1 MNFHRSLSKE
11 EVGLD
16 SLNRRWFYLSLQ
28 RFIALAEEE
37 VESKSKKYG
46 SLEDI
51 PGIGPATAAKLREMG
66 FQTIESLATATLKD
80 LLPAGIGEKQ
90 AAKIISEAR
99 NSIALTFVRADELLR
114 MRSNILRLTTGSK
127 SLDSLIG
134 GGVETWA
141 ITEFY
146 GEYGTGKSQLCHQ
159 LSVNVQLPP
168 ERGGLSGGALYI
180 DTENTFR
187 PERIAQMARH
197 LGLDPEEVMK
207 NIVYAE
213 AYNSLPFNES
223 VIITNDGEY
232 HKVPIG
238 DIVENRAQCNIHT
251 FAFDPEKGEINEYP
265 VTKLIKH
272 KVSRGS
278 FYTIRTEY
286 GREITVTGSHS
297 LFLGIREPYPHL
309 RRRGNMRPY
318 AFPANLLNIGD
329 RIAIPRKMPL
339 PEKDIERF
347 DLACGLLSVSTE
359 VQVSDMEV
367 ALKPTGRHVAVVL
380 PRFIDV
386 DSDLLWLLGFFLA
399 EGSYTVV
406 KQGRVGGIRL
416 TSDPTFL
423 DKAGLIIKRKFPNV
437 HVQIKGNSLSVRSRL
452 LALVFERSFGFPPTA
467 RGMKAR
473 DKRIPEWIFAL
484 PLEKVKHFIKGYWDG
499 DGYHTNPPPGRII
512 LRMSSK
518 LLAEDFALLLLRFG
532 VVASIYPLKGLKH
545 NPNRRQPYRVEAA
558 GLSSNDPLNLDR
570 ISQRLHAPSFG
581 DIVFAKIKSIE
592 EHSIT
597 QPTVVYDFEV
607 YPNGKPIQ
615 NFIGGFGGVCCHN
628 SDHQMLLLEKADKWI
643 KENNIRLII
652 IDSLT
657 AHFRSEYLGREM
669 LAERQQKLNKHMHR
683 LINLARAF
691 NAVAI
696 VTNQVM
702 AKPDVFFGEAVSA
715 VGGHIVA
722 HTSHTRIFIRKTQS
736 GPVRI
741 ARLVSSPYLPE
752 GETVFKVTENGIED
766 ITENDEVKR
775 RPWR

>member
-1 MNFHRSLSKE
+1 M
-11 EVGLD
+11 
-16 SLNRRWFYLSLQ
+16 
-28 RFIALAEEE
+28 AEEAE
-37 VESKSKKYG
+37 PKSKKYG

-187 PERIAQMARH
+187 PERIAQMARY

-213 AYNSLPFNES
+213 AY
-223 VIITNDGEY
+223 
-232 HKVPIG
+232 
-238 DIVENRAQCNIHT
+238 
-251 FAFDPEKGEINEYP
+251 
-265 VTKLIKH
+265 
-272 KVSRGS
+272 
-278 FYTIRTEY
+278 
-286 GREITVTGSHS
+286 
-297 LFLGIREPYPHL
+297 
-309 RRRGNMRPY
+309 
-318 AFPANLLNIGD
+318 
-329 RIAIPRKMPL
+329 
-339 PEKDIERF
+339 
-347 DLACGLLSVSTE
+347 
-359 VQVSDMEV
+359 
-367 ALKPTGRHVAVVL
+367 
-380 PRFIDV
+380 
-386 DSDLLWLLGFFLA
+386 
-399 EGSYTVV
+399 
-406 KQGRVGGIRL
+406 
-416 TSDPTFL
+416 
-423 DKAGLIIKRKFPNV
+423 
-437 HVQIKGNSLSVRSRL
+437 
-452 LALVFERSFGFPPTA
+452 
-467 RGMKAR
+467 
-473 DKRIPEWIFAL
+473 
-484 PLEKVKHFIKGYWDG
+484 
-499 DGYHTNPPPGRII
+499 
-512 LRMSSK
+512 
-518 LLAEDFALLLLRFG
+518 
-532 VVASIYPLKGLKH
+532 
-545 NPNRRQPYRVEAA
+545 
-558 GLSSNDPLNLDR
+558 
-570 ISQRLHAPSFG
+570 
-581 DIVFAKIKSIE
+581 
-592 EHSIT
+592 
-597 QPTVVYDFEV
+597 
-607 YPNGKPIQ
+607 
-615 NFIGGFGGVCCHN
+615 N

-766 ITENDEVKR
+766 ITESDEVKR